1 MRTNICTD
9 VICAVGHELALFC
22 VISGMELSTEDSMQ
36 KRAQWTCS
44 TSNLM
49 NHIANENPSEPSM
62 ISKQQASLT
71 SMNSE
76 MDVHTAPHSGE
87 SHQVRTQSLEVFPL
101 KLGVGQYI
109 AIHATLTASDFFLLF
124 FPTLPVHSPAFFPK
138 PLPIFPVFAVAKTWF
153 LCRPV
158 E

>member
-1 MRTNICTD
+1 
-9 VICAVGHELALFC
+9 
-22 VISGMELSTEDSMQ
+22 MQ

-101 KLGVGQYI
+101 KFGAVSYTHL
-109 AIHATLTASDFFLLF
+109 
-124 FPTLPVHSPAFFPK
+124 TLPTNAEV
-138 PLPIFPVFAVAKTWF
+138 
-153 LCRPV
+153 
-158 E
+158 